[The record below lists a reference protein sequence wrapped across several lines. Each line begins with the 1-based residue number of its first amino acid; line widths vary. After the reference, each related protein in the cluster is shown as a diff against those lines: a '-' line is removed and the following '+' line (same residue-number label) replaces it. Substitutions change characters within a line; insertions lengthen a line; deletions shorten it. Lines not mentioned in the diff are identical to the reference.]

1 LAIDSQFSSANIQ
14 TELKS
19 VKTFLSQ
26 HQNYISEVF
35 CYMSRQSSPIS
46 KFFKYTRLA
55 LAPLGI
61 VVIYL
66 TIHLSSPNLLLVNAE
81 TSGRGVEIES
91 LAPTTDITPQIGWE
105 ITATSGKAEIALAK
119 HLAKKGVKIY
129 GAYWCPHCYEQKQ
142 LFGKQAWAI
151 VPHIECAE
159 DARDNP
165 QPKVCTKAGIK
176 GFPTWKI
183 RGKLDAGV
191 KQLAQ
196 LGKLTGYQGNTDF
209 KYDRLLK

>member
-1 LAIDSQFSSANIQ
+1 LYSVVDLNPPKSPFLKLSITHRSRNLCVAQVTRSAP
-14 TELKS
+14 K
-19 VKTFLSQ
+19 
-26 HQNYISEVF
+26 
-35 CYMSRQSSPIS
+35 
-46 KFFKYTRLA
+46 
-55 LAPLGI
+55 
-61 VVIYL
+61 
-66 TIHLSSPNLLLVNAE
+66 
-81 TSGRGVEIES
+81 
-91 LAPTTDITPQIGWE
+91 
-105 ITATSGKAEIALAK
+105 
-119 HLAKKGVKIY
+119 
-129 GAYWCPHCYEQKQ
+129 KQ

-159 DARDNP
+159 DAKDNP

-191 KQLAQ
+191 KKLAE

>member
-1 LAIDSQFSSANIQ
+1 MNRQFP
-14 TELKS
+14 
-19 VKTFLSQ
+19 
-26 HQNYISEVF
+26 
-35 CYMSRQSSPIS
+35 PIS
-46 KFFKYTRLA
+46 KLFKYTRLVFVA
-55 LAPLGI
+55 LGVL
-61 VVIYL
+61 VIYL
-66 TIHLSSPNLLLVNAE
+66 TIHLSSAISPVNAN
-81 TSGRGVEIES
+81 TSANSADIES
-91 LAPTTDITPQIGWE
+91 LAPTTAATPKIGWE

-159 DARDNP
+159 DAQENP

-191 KQLAQ
+191 KKLEQ
-196 LGKLTGYQGNTDF
+196 LGKLTGYQGNTEF
-209 KYDRLLK
+209 KYDRLLQ

>member
-1 LAIDSQFSSANIQ
+1 MN
-14 TELKS
+14 
-19 VKTFLSQ
+19 
-26 HQNYISEVF
+26 
-35 CYMSRQSSPIS
+35 RQSSPIS
-46 KFFKYTRLA
+46 KLFKSTKLA
-55 LAPLGI
+55 LAALGI
-61 VVIYL
+61 LVYL
-66 TIHLSSPNLLLVNAE
+66 TIGLSSPDLSLPRANAAG
-81 TSGRGVEIES
+81 SGAEIES
-91 LAPTTDITPQIGWE
+91 LAPATDMTPQIGWE

-119 HLAKKGVKIY
+119 HLAKQGVKMY

-151 VPHIECAE
+151 VPHVECAE
-159 DARDNP
+159 DAKVNP

-191 KQLAQ
+191 KKLAELSQ
-196 LGKLTGYQGNTDF
+196 LTGYKGNTNF

>member
-1 LAIDSQFSSANIQ
+1 
-14 TELKS
+14 

-26 HQNYISEVF
+26 HHKYISEVF
-35 CYMSRQSSPIS
+35 HSMSRQFPPIS

-55 LAPLGI
+55 LAALGI
-61 VVIYL
+61 LVIYL
-66 TIHLSSPNLLLVNAE
+66 TIQLSSPDLPLVNAD
-81 TSGRGVEIES
+81 TSGSSVEIES
-91 LAPTTDITPQIGWE
+91 LAPTTDATPQIGWE
-105 ITATSGKAEIALAK
+105 ITARSGKAEIALAK

-159 DARDNP
+159 DAKDNP

-191 KQLAQ
+191 KQLAE
-196 LGKLTGYQGNTDF
+196 LGKLTGYQGNTNF
-209 KYDRLLK
+209 KYDRLFKG

>member
-1 LAIDSQFSSANIQ
+1 MNRQFS
-14 TELKS
+14 
-19 VKTFLSQ
+19 
-26 HQNYISEVF
+26 
-35 CYMSRQSSPIS
+35 PIF
-46 KFFKYTRLA
+46 KFFKFTRLA
-55 LAPLGI
+55 LTALGI
-61 VVIYL
+61 LVIYL
-66 TIHLSSPNLLLVNAE
+66 TIELSSPHLPLVNAD
-81 TSGRGVEIES
+81 TSGSRVEIES
-91 LAPTTDITPQIGWE
+91 LAPTTDATPQIGWE

-119 HLAKKGVKIY
+119 HLAKKGVKLY

-159 DARDNP
+159 DAKDNP

-183 RGKLDAGV
+183 GGKLDAGV
-191 KQLAQ
+191 KKLAE